1 MNEFR
6 FLNFKTL
13 YKYKGKLLHSTGN
26 GYVGNSACFNT
37 IFSTFDA
44 KIAENKIT
52 SYQGVELRYSL
63 VFLDAHKE
71 ELLSS
76 SINNKCFFNKRQLL
90 QYIKTL
96 VRIVDISDI
105 RIEDIF
111 IQRYPAFE
119 VSFTI
124 NSRPIA
130 HKYALFYLRRAYE
143 FPFNMILMDVYRIR
157 RNNPKL
163 WRIPLQT
170 LYSIYQLAFA
180 TPTSGHDINFGPRSF
195 MFSNKEI
202 RNLLDNFDFGG
213 RSNRLDYLT
222 GTDEIKSWVSYQK
235 SKDFLKSISTEETA
249 RKYFSNNS
257 TRLVKESL
265 LGTDKEGNLENWLKP
280 QIIEAK
286 NNRYLEIY
294 DIVRQHFRK

>member
-13 YKYKGKLLHSTGN
+13 YKYKGKLLHSTGV

-37 IFSTFDA
+37 LFTAFDA
-44 KIAENKIT
+44 RIAENKIT
-52 SYQGVELRYSL
+52 SFQKVELRYSL
-63 VFLDAHKE
+63 VFLNAHKK

-105 RIEDIF
+105 SIKDVF
-111 IQRYPAFE
+111 IQRDPAFE

-143 FPFNMILMDVYRIR
+143 YPFNMILMDVYRIR

-170 LYSIYQLAFA
+170 LYSVYQLAFA
-180 TPTSGHDINFGPRSF
+180 TPTSGHEINFGPRSF

-213 RSNRLDYLT
+213 KTNRLDYLT
-222 GTDEIKSWVSYQK
+222 GTNEIDSWVSYTK
-235 SKDFLKSISTEETA
+235 SRDYLKSISTEETA
-249 RKYFSNNS
+249 KKYFSKL
-257 TRLVKESL
+257 RGGLVKESL
-265 LGTDKEGNLENWLKP
+265 LGTDKEGDLENWLKP
-280 QIIEAK
+280 EVIEAK
-286 NNRYLEIY
+286 NSRYLEIY
-294 DIVRQHFRK
+294 DIVRQHFKK